1 MIELKNVSFKYE
13 LQENTLIKNINLTI
27 DEGEFVGIIGKNGSG
42 KTTLCNIIRGIIPDF
57 IQGKISGD
65 IIIDDKNID
74 DIERGEM
81 AELVGFVFQ
90 NPFSQISGIKKT
102 VFEEIAYGLENLG
115 VEREEIIKRVEDVIK
130 LLKIE
135 DLRDK
140 APNELSGGQSQRVA
154 IASIIVMNPK
164 ILIFDE
170 PTSQLDPLGTQ
181 EVFDILKLLKSQNK
195 TIILVEHKI
204 DMIAEYA
211 DRVIVLD
218 DGEILFD
225 GDCHRILSNR
235 KIEEHNVSMPIVSK
249 LAHQINDRRQG
260 FFKNIPITL
269 EECKREL
276 EANWWAN

>member
-13 LQENTLIKNINLTI
+13 LQEDKTIKNL
-27 DEGEFVGIIGKNGSG
+27 DLYVKQGEFVGIIGKNGSG

-57 IQGKISGD
+57 VQGTITGSIS
-65 IIIDDKNID
+65 IDNKNIN

-115 VEREEIIKRVEDVIK
+115 VPREEIRQRVTDVIK

-135 DLRDK
+135 DLQDK
-140 APNELSGGQSQRVA
+140 NLNELSGGQSQRVA

-164 ILIFDE
+164 VLIFDE
-170 PTSQLDPLGTQ
+170 PTSQLDPLGT
-181 EVFDILKLLKSQNK
+181 EEIFYILKLLKSQNK

-204 DMIAEYA
+204 DLIAEYA
-211 DRVIVLD
+211 DRVVVMD
-218 DGEILFD
+218 DGEIIFN
-225 GDCHRILSNR
+225 GETHEVLSND
-235 KIEEHNVSMPIVSK
+235 KIEQHNVSMPIVSK
-249 LAHQINDRRQG
+249 LAYKLNEEKPG
-260 FFKNIPITL
+260 FLKNIPITL
-269 EECKREL
+269 DECKKEL
-276 EANWWAN
+276 EEN

>member
-13 LQENTLIKNINLTI
+13 LQEEKTIKNMDLYVKQ
-27 DEGEFVGIIGKNGSG
+27 GEFVGIIGKNGSG

-57 IQGKISGD
+57 VQGEISGD
-65 IIIDDKNID
+65 IVIDNKNID
-74 DIERGEM
+74 DIKRGEM
-81 AELVGFVFQ
+81 AKLVGFVFQ

-115 VEREEIIKRVEDVIK
+115 VEREEIRQRVTDVIK

-135 DLRDK
+135 DLQDK
-140 APNELSGGQSQRVA
+140 NPNELSGGQSQRVA

-170 PTSQLDPLGTQ
+170 PTSQLDPLGT
-181 EVFDILKLLKSQNK
+181 EEIFDILKLLKSQNK

-204 DMIAEYA
+204 DLIAEYA
-211 DRVIVLD
+211 DRVVVMD
-218 DGEILFD
+218 DGKIIFNGET
-225 GDCHRILSNR
+225 HEVLSND
-235 KIEEHNVSMPIVSK
+235 KIEQHNVSMPIVSK
-249 LAHQINDRRQG
+249 LAYKLNEEKSG

-269 EECKREL
+269 DECKKEL
-276 EANWWAN
+276 EEN

>member
-13 LQENTLIKNINLTI
+13 LQEEKTIKNL
-27 DEGEFVGIIGKNGSG
+27 DLYVKQGEFVGIIGKNGSG

-57 IQGKISGD
+57 VQGEITGD
-65 IIIDDKNID
+65 IIIDNKNIN

-115 VEREEIIKRVEDVIK
+115 VPREEIRQRVTDVIK

-135 DLRDK
+135 DLQDK
-140 APNELSGGQSQRVA
+140 NPNELSGGQSQRVA

-164 ILIFDE
+164 VLIFDE
-170 PTSQLDPLGTQ
+170 PTSQLDPLGT
-181 EVFDILKLLKSQNK
+181 EEIFDILKLLKSQNK

-204 DMIAEYA
+204 DLIAEYA
-211 DRVIVLD
+211 DRVVVMD
-218 DGEILFD
+218 DGEIIFN
-225 GDCHRILSNR
+225 GETHEVLSND
-235 KIEEHNVSMPIVSK
+235 KIEQHNVSMPIVSK
-249 LAHQINDRRQG
+249 LAYKLNEEKPG

-269 EECKREL
+269 DECKKEL
-276 EANWWAN
+276 EEN

>member
-13 LQENTLIKNINLTI
+13 LQEEKTIKNL
-27 DEGEFVGIIGKNGSG
+27 DLYVKQGEFVGIIGKNGSG

-57 IQGKISGD
+57 VQGTITGSIS
-65 IIIDDKNID
+65 IDNKNIN

-115 VEREEIIKRVEDVIK
+115 VPREEIRQRVTDVIK

-135 DLRDK
+135 DLQDK
-140 APNELSGGQSQRVA
+140 NPNELSGGQSQRVA

-164 ILIFDE
+164 VLIFDE
-170 PTSQLDPLGTQ
+170 PTSQLDPLGT
-181 EVFDILKLLKSQNK
+181 EEIFDILKLLKSQNK

-204 DMIAEYA
+204 DLIAEYA
-211 DRVIVLD
+211 DRVVVMD
-218 DGEILFD
+218 DGEIIFN
-225 GDCHRILSNR
+225 GETHEVLSND
-235 KIEEHNVSMPIVSK
+235 KIEQHNVSMPIVSK
-249 LAHQINDRRQG
+249 LAYKLNAEKSR

-269 EECKREL
+269 DECKKEL
-276 EANWWAN
+276 EEN

>member
-13 LQENTLIKNINLTI
+13 LQEEKTIKNL
-27 DEGEFVGIIGKNGSG
+27 DLYVKQGEFVGIIGKNGSG

-57 IQGKISGD
+57 VQGTITGD
-65 IIIDDKNID
+65 ISIDNKNID

-115 VEREEIIKRVEDVIK
+115 VPREEIRQRVTDVIK

-135 DLRDK
+135 DLQDK
-140 APNELSGGQSQRVA
+140 NPNELSGGQSQRVA

-164 ILIFDE
+164 VLIFDE
-170 PTSQLDPLGTQ
+170 PTSQLDPLGT
-181 EVFDILKLLKSQNK
+181 EEIFDILKLLKSQNK

-204 DMIAEYA
+204 DLIAEYA
-211 DRVIVLD
+211 DRVVVMD
-218 DGEILFD
+218 DGEIIFN
-225 GDCHRILSNR
+225 GETHEVLSND
-235 KIEEHNVSMPIVSK
+235 KIEQHNVSMPIVSK
-249 LAHQINDRRQG
+249 LAYKLNEEKPG

-269 EECKREL
+269 DECKKEL
-276 EANWWAN
+276 EEN

>member
-13 LQENTLIKNINLTI
+13 LQQEKTIKNLGLYVQQ
-27 DEGEFVGIIGKNGSG
+27 GEFIGIIGKNGSG

-57 IQGKISGD
+57 VQGEISGD
-65 IIIDDKNID
+65 IIIDNKNID

-115 VEREEIIKRVEDVIK
+115 VPREEIKQRVTDVIK

-135 DLRDK
+135 DLQDK
-140 APNELSGGQSQRVA
+140 NPNELSGGQSQRVA

-164 ILIFDE
+164 VLIFDE
-170 PTSQLDPLGTQ
+170 PTSQLDPLGT
-181 EVFDILKLLKSQNK
+181 EEIFDILKLLKSQNK

-204 DMIAEYA
+204 DLIAEYA
-211 DRVIVLD
+211 DRVVVMD
-218 DGEILFD
+218 DGKIIFNGET
-225 GDCHRILSNR
+225 HEVLSND
-235 KIEEHNVSMPIVSK
+235 KIEESNVSMPIVSK
-249 LAHQINDRRQG
+249 LAYKMNTVKPG
-260 FFKNIPITL
+260 FFKKVPITL
-269 EECKREL
+269 DECKKEL
-276 EANWWAN
+276 EED

>member
-13 LQENTLIKNINLTI
+13 LQEEKTIKNL
-27 DEGEFVGIIGKNGSG
+27 DLYVKQGEFVGIIGKNGSG

-57 IQGKISGD
+57 VQGEIKGSIS
-65 IIIDDKNID
+65 IDNKNIN

-81 AELVGFVFQ
+81 AELVGFVFK

-115 VEREEIIKRVEDVIK
+115 VPREEIRQRVTDVIK

-135 DLRDK
+135 DLQDK
-140 APNELSGGQSQRVA
+140 NPNELSGGQSQRVA

-164 ILIFDE
+164 VLIFDE
-170 PTSQLDPLGTQ
+170 PTSQLDPLGT
-181 EVFDILKLLKSQNK
+181 EEIFDILKLLKSQNK

-204 DMIAEYA
+204 DLIAEYA
-211 DRVIVLD
+211 DRVVVMD
-218 DGEILFD
+218 DGEIIFN
-225 GDCHRILSNR
+225 GETHEVLSND
-235 KIEEHNVSMPIVSK
+235 KIEQHNVSMPIVSK
-249 LAHQINDRRQG
+249 LAYKLNAEKSR

-269 EECKREL
+269 DECKKEL
-276 EANWWAN
+276 EEN

>member
-13 LQENTLIKNINLTI
+13 LQEEKTIKNL
-27 DEGEFVGIIGKNGSG
+27 DLYVKQGEFVGIIGKNGSG

-57 IQGKISGD
+57 VQGTITGSISIDNKD
-65 IIIDDKNID
+65 IN

-115 VEREEIIKRVEDVIK
+115 VPRGEIRQRVTDVIK

-135 DLRDK
+135 DLQDK
-140 APNELSGGQSQRVA
+140 NPNELSGGQSQRVA

-164 ILIFDE
+164 VLIFDE
-170 PTSQLDPLGTQ
+170 PTSQLDPLGT
-181 EVFDILKLLKSQNK
+181 EEIFDILKLLKSQNK

-204 DMIAEYA
+204 DLIAEYA
-211 DRVIVLD
+211 DRVVVMD
-218 DGEILFD
+218 DGEIIFN
-225 GDCHRILSNR
+225 GETHEVLSND
-235 KIEEHNVSMPIVSK
+235 KIEQHNVSMPIVSK
-249 LAHQINDRRQG
+249 LAYKLNEEKPG

-269 EECKREL
+269 DECKKEL
-276 EANWWAN
+276 EEN

>member
-13 LQENTLIKNINLTI
+13 LQEEKTIKNL
-27 DEGEFVGIIGKNGSG
+27 DLYVKQGEFVGIIGKNGSG

-57 IQGKISGD
+57 VQGEISGD
-65 IIIDDKNID
+65 IVIDNKNID
-74 DIERGEM
+74 DIKRGEM
-81 AELVGFVFQ
+81 AKLVGFVFQ

-115 VEREEIIKRVEDVIK
+115 VEREEIRQRVTDVIK

-135 DLRDK
+135 DLQDK
-140 APNELSGGQSQRVA
+140 NPNELSGGQSQRVA

-170 PTSQLDPLGTQ
+170 PTSQLDPLGT
-181 EVFDILKLLKSQNK
+181 EEIFDILKLLKSQNK

-204 DMIAEYA
+204 DLIAEYA
-211 DRVIVLD
+211 DRVVVMD
-218 DGEILFD
+218 DGKIIFNGET
-225 GDCHRILSNR
+225 HEVLSND
-235 KIEEHNVSMPIVSK
+235 KIEQHNVSMPIVSK
-249 LAHQINDRRQG
+249 LAYKLNEEKPG

-269 EECKREL
+269 DECKKEL
-276 EANWWAN
+276 EEN

>member
-13 LQENTLIKNINLTI
+13 LQEEKTIKNL
-27 DEGEFVGIIGKNGSG
+27 DLYVKQGEFVGIIGKNGSG

-57 IQGKISGD
+57 VQGEITGN
-65 IIIDDKNID
+65 IIIDNKDIN
-74 DIERGEM
+74 DIERGAM

-115 VEREEIIKRVEDVIK
+115 VPREEIRQRVTDVIK

-135 DLRDK
+135 ELQDK
-140 APNELSGGQSQRVA
+140 NPNELSGGQSQRVA

-164 ILIFDE
+164 VLIFDE
-170 PTSQLDPLGTQ
+170 PTSQLDPLGT
-181 EVFDILKLLKSQNK
+181 EEIFDILKLLKSQNK

-204 DMIAEYA
+204 DLIAEYA
-211 DRVIVLD
+211 DRVVVMD
-218 DGEILFD
+218 DGEIIFN
-225 GDCHRILSNR
+225 GETHEILSDR
-235 KIEEHNVSMPIVSK
+235 KIEDHNVSMPIVSK
-249 LAHQINDRRQG
+249 LAYKLNDEKQG

-269 EECKREL
+269 DECKKEL
-276 EANWWAN
+276 EED

>member
-13 LQENTLIKNINLTI
+13 LQEEKTIKNL
-27 DEGEFVGIIGKNGSG
+27 DLHVQQGEFVGIIGKNGSG

-57 IQGKISGD
+57 VQGEITGD
-65 IIIDDKNID
+65 IIIDNKNIN

-115 VEREEIIKRVEDVIK
+115 VPREEIRQRVTDVIK

-135 DLRDK
+135 DLQDK
-140 APNELSGGQSQRVA
+140 NPNELSGGQSQRVA

-164 ILIFDE
+164 VLIFDE
-170 PTSQLDPLGTQ
+170 PTSQLDPLGT
-181 EVFDILKLLKSQNK
+181 EEIFDILKLLKAQNK

-204 DMIAEYA
+204 DLIAEYA
-211 DRVIVLD
+211 DRVVVMD
-218 DGEILFD
+218 DGEIIFN
-225 GDCHRILSNR
+225 GETHEVLSND
-235 KIEEHNVSMPIVSK
+235 KIEQHNVSMPIVSK
-249 LAHQINDRRQG
+249 LAYRLNEEKPG

-269 EECKREL
+269 DECKKEL
-276 EANWWAN
+276 EEN

>member
-1 MIELKNVSFKYE
+1 MIEIKNVSFKYE
-13 LQENTLIKNINLTI
+13 LQEEKTIKNL
-27 DEGEFVGIIGKNGSG
+27 DLYVKQGEFVGIIGKNGSG

-57 IQGKISGD
+57 VQGEITGSIS
-65 IIIDDKNID
+65 IDNKNIN

-115 VEREEIIKRVEDVIK
+115 VPREEIRQRVTDVIK

-135 DLRDK
+135 DLQDK
-140 APNELSGGQSQRVA
+140 NPNELSGGQSQRVA

-164 ILIFDE
+164 VLIFDE
-170 PTSQLDPLGTQ
+170 PTSQLDPLGT
-181 EVFDILKLLKSQNK
+181 EEIFDILKLLKSQNK

-204 DMIAEYA
+204 DLIAEYA
-211 DRVIVLD
+211 DRVVVMD
-218 DGEILFD
+218 DGEIIFN
-225 GDCHRILSNR
+225 GETHEVLSND
-235 KIEEHNVSMPIVSK
+235 KIEKHNVSMPIVSK
-249 LAHQINDRRQG
+249 LAYKLNEEKPG

-269 EECKREL
+269 DECKKEL
-276 EANWWAN
+276 EEN

>member
-1 MIELKNVSFKYE
+1 MIELKNISFKYE
-13 LQENTLIKNINLTI
+13 LQEEKTLKDLNLHVR
-27 DEGEFVGIIGKNGSG
+27 EGEFVGVIGKNGAG

-57 IQGKISGD
+57 IQGEISGD
-65 IIIDDKNID
+65 ILIDSKNINH
-74 DIERGEM
+74 IERGEM

-115 VEREEIIKRVEDVIK
+115 VEREEMKRRVKDVIQ

-135 DLRDK
+135 DLQDK
-140 APNELSGGQSQRVA
+140 NPLELSGGQSQRVA

-170 PTSQLDPLGTQ
+170 PTSQLDPLGT
-181 EVFDILKLLKSQNK
+181 EEIFDILKLLKSEQK

-204 DMIAEYA
+204 DLIAEYA
-211 DRVIVLD
+211 DRVVVMDEGEIVF
-218 DGEILFD
+218 DGET
-225 GDCHRILSNR
+225 HEVLSNE
-235 KIEEHNVSMPIVSK
+235 KIEHHNVSMPIVSK
-249 LAHQINDRRQG
+249 LAYSLNEERAG

-276 EANWWAN
+276 EDN

>member
-13 LQENTLIKNINLTI
+13 LQEEKTIKNL
-27 DEGEFVGIIGKNGSG
+27 DLYVKQGEFVGIIGKNGSG

-57 IQGKISGD
+57 IQGHISGD
-65 IIIDDKNID
+65 IVIDGKNID

-81 AELVGFVFQ
+81 AKLVGFVFQ

-115 VEREEIIKRVEDVIK
+115 VPREEIRQRVTDVIK

-135 DLRDK
+135 DLQDK
-140 APNELSGGQSQRVA
+140 NPNELSGGQSQRVA

-164 ILIFDE
+164 VLIFDE
-170 PTSQLDPLGTQ
+170 PTSQLDPLGT
-181 EVFDILKLLKSQNK
+181 EEIFDILKLLKSQNK

-204 DMIAEYA
+204 DLIAEYA
-211 DRVIVLD
+211 DRVVVMD
-218 DGEILFD
+218 DGEIIFN
-225 GDCHRILSNR
+225 GETHEVLSND
-235 KIEEHNVSMPIVSK
+235 KIEQHNVSMPIVSK
-249 LAHQINDRRQG
+249 LAYKLNEEKPG

-269 EECKREL
+269 DECKKEL
-276 EANWWAN
+276 EEN

>member
-1 MIELKNVSFKYE
+1 MIEIKNVSFKYE
-13 LQENTLIKNINLTI
+13 LQEEKTIKNL
-27 DEGEFVGIIGKNGSG
+27 DLYVKQGEFVGIIGKNGSG

-57 IQGKISGD
+57 VQGTITGSIS
-65 IIIDDKNID
+65 IDNKNIN

-115 VEREEIIKRVEDVIK
+115 VPREEIRQRVTEVIK

-135 DLRDK
+135 DLQDK
-140 APNELSGGQSQRVA
+140 NPNELSGGQSQRVA

-164 ILIFDE
+164 VLIFDE
-170 PTSQLDPLGTQ
+170 PTSQLDPLGT
-181 EVFDILKLLKSQNK
+181 EEIFDILKLLKSQNK

-204 DMIAEYA
+204 DLIAEYA
-211 DRVIVLD
+211 DRVVVMD
-218 DGEILFD
+218 DGEIIFNGETHEVLLND
-225 GDCHRILSNR
+225 
-235 KIEEHNVSMPIVSK
+235 KIEQHNVSMPIVSK
-249 LAHQINDRRQG
+249 LAYKLNEEKPG

-269 EECKREL
+269 DECKKEL
-276 EANWWAN
+276 EEN

>member
-13 LQENTLIKNINLTI
+13 LQEEKTIKNL
-27 DEGEFVGIIGKNGSG
+27 DLYVKQGEFVGIIGKNGSG

-57 IQGKISGD
+57 VQGEITGSISIDNKD
-65 IIIDDKNID
+65 IN

-115 VEREEIIKRVEDVIK
+115 VPREEIRQRVTDVIK

-135 DLRDK
+135 DLQDK
-140 APNELSGGQSQRVA
+140 NPNELSGGQSQRVA

-164 ILIFDE
+164 VLIFDE
-170 PTSQLDPLGTQ
+170 PTSQLDPLGT
-181 EVFDILKLLKSQNK
+181 EEIFDILKLLKSQNK

-204 DMIAEYA
+204 DLIAEYA
-211 DRVIVLD
+211 DRVVVMD
-218 DGEILFD
+218 DGQIIFNGETHEILSD
-225 GDCHRILSNR
+225 R

-249 LAHQINDRRQG
+249 LAYKLNEEKPG

-269 EECKREL
+269 DECKKEL
-276 EANWWAN
+276 EEN

>member
-13 LQENTLIKNINLTI
+13 LQEEKTIKNMDLYVKQ
-27 DEGEFVGIIGKNGSG
+27 GEFVGIIGKNGSG

-57 IQGKISGD
+57 IQGHISED
-65 IIIDDKNID
+65 IVIDGKNID

-115 VEREEIIKRVEDVIK
+115 VEREEIRQRVTDVIK

-135 DLRDK
+135 DLQDK
-140 APNELSGGQSQRVA
+140 NPNELSGGQSQRVA

-170 PTSQLDPLGTQ
+170 PTSQLDPLGT
-181 EVFDILKLLKSQNK
+181 EDIFDILKLLKSQNK

-204 DMIAEYA
+204 DLIAEYA
-211 DRVIVLD
+211 DRVVVMD
-218 DGEILFD
+218 NGEIIFN
-225 GDCHRILSNR
+225 GETHEVLSND
-235 KIEEHNVSMPIVSK
+235 KIEQHNVSMPIVSK
-249 LAHQINDRRQG
+249 LAYKLNEEKPG

-269 EECKREL
+269 DECKKEL
-276 EANWWAN
+276 EEN

>member
-13 LQENTLIKNINLTI
+13 LQEEKTIKNL
-27 DEGEFVGIIGKNGSG
+27 DLYVKQGEFVGIIGKNGSG

-57 IQGKISGD
+57 VQGEIKGD
-65 IIIDDKNID
+65 IIIDNKNID

-115 VEREEIIKRVEDVIK
+115 VPREEIRQRVTDVIK

-135 DLRDK
+135 DLQDK
-140 APNELSGGQSQRVA
+140 NPNELSGGQSQRVA

-164 ILIFDE
+164 VLIFDE
-170 PTSQLDPLGTQ
+170 PTSQLDPLGT
-181 EVFDILKLLKSQNK
+181 EEIFDILKLLKSQNK

-204 DMIAEYA
+204 DLIAEYA
-211 DRVIVLD
+211 DRVVVMD
-218 DGEILFD
+218 DGEIIFN
-225 GDCHRILSNR
+225 GETHEVLSND
-235 KIEEHNVSMPIVSK
+235 KIEQHNVSMPIVSK
-249 LAHQINDRRQG
+249 LAYKLNEEKPG

-269 EECKREL
+269 DECKKEL
-276 EANWWAN
+276 EEN

>member
-13 LQENTLIKNINLTI
+13 LQEEKTIKNL
-27 DEGEFVGIIGKNGSG
+27 DLYVKQGEFVGIIGKNGSG

-57 IQGKISGD
+57 VQGEIKGSIS
-65 IIIDDKNID
+65 IDNKNIN

-115 VEREEIIKRVEDVIK
+115 VPREEIRQRVTDVIK

-135 DLRDK
+135 DLQDK
-140 APNELSGGQSQRVA
+140 NPNELSGGQSQRVA

-164 ILIFDE
+164 VLIFDE
-170 PTSQLDPLGTQ
+170 PTSQLDPLGT
-181 EVFDILKLLKSQNK
+181 EEIFDILKLLKSQNK

-204 DMIAEYA
+204 DLIAEYA
-211 DRVIVLD
+211 DRVVVMD
-218 DGEILFD
+218 DGEIIFN
-225 GDCHRILSNR
+225 GETHEVLSND
-235 KIEEHNVSMPIVSK
+235 KIEQHNVSMPIVSK
-249 LAHQINDRRQG
+249 LAYKLNAEKSR

-269 EECKREL
+269 DECKKEL
-276 EANWWAN
+276 EEN

>member
-13 LQENTLIKNINLTI
+13 LQEEKTIKNL
-27 DEGEFVGIIGKNGSG
+27 DLYVKQGEFVGIIGKNGSG

-57 IQGKISGD
+57 VQGKIKGD
-65 IIIDDKNID
+65 IIIDNKNID

-115 VEREEIIKRVEDVIK
+115 VPREEIRQRVTDVIK

-135 DLRDK
+135 DLQDK
-140 APNELSGGQSQRVA
+140 NPNELSGGQSQRVA

-170 PTSQLDPLGTQ
+170 PTSQLDPLGT
-181 EVFDILKLLKSQNK
+181 EEIFDILKLLKSQNK

-204 DMIAEYA
+204 DLIAEYA
-211 DRVIVLD
+211 DRVMVMD
-218 DGEILFD
+218 DGEIIFN
-225 GDCHRILSNR
+225 GETHEVLSND
-235 KIEEHNVSMPIVSK
+235 KIEQHNVSMPIVSK
-249 LAHQINDRRQG
+249 LAYKLNEEKPG

-269 EECKREL
+269 DECKKEL
-276 EANWWAN
+276 EEN

>member
-13 LQENTLIKNINLTI
+13 LQEEKTIKNL
-27 DEGEFVGIIGKNGSG
+27 DLYVKQGEFVGIIGKNGSG

-57 IQGKISGD
+57 VQGTITGSIYIDNKD
-65 IIIDDKNID
+65 IN

-115 VEREEIIKRVEDVIK
+115 VPREEIRQRVTEVIK

-135 DLRDK
+135 DLQDK
-140 APNELSGGQSQRVA
+140 NPNELSGGQSQRVA

-164 ILIFDE
+164 VLIFDE
-170 PTSQLDPLGTQ
+170 PTSQLDPLGT
-181 EVFDILKLLKSQNK
+181 EEIFDILKLLKSQNK

-204 DMIAEYA
+204 DLIAEYA
-211 DRVIVLD
+211 DRVVVMD
-218 DGEILFD
+218 DGEIIFN
-225 GDCHRILSNR
+225 GETHEVLSND
-235 KIEEHNVSMPIVSK
+235 KIEQHNVSMPIVSK
-249 LAHQINDRRQG
+249 LAYKLNEEKPG

-269 EECKREL
+269 DECKKEL
-276 EANWWAN
+276 EEN

>member
-13 LQENTLIKNINLTI
+13 LQEGKTIKNL
-27 DEGEFVGIIGKNGSG
+27 DLYVKQGEFVGIIGKNGSG

-57 IQGKISGD
+57 VQGEITGSISIDNKD
-65 IIIDDKNID
+65 IN

-115 VEREEIIKRVEDVIK
+115 VPREEIRQRVTDVIK

-135 DLRDK
+135 DLQDK
-140 APNELSGGQSQRVA
+140 NPNELSGGQSQRVA

-164 ILIFDE
+164 VLIFDE
-170 PTSQLDPLGTQ
+170 PTSQLDPLGT
-181 EVFDILKLLKSQNK
+181 EEIFDILKLLKSQNK

-204 DMIAEYA
+204 DLIAEYA
-211 DRVIVLD
+211 DRVVVMD
-218 DGEILFD
+218 DGEIIFN
-225 GDCHRILSNR
+225 GETHEVLSND
-235 KIEEHNVSMPIVSK
+235 KIEQHNVSMPIVSK
-249 LAHQINDRRQG
+249 LAYKLNEEKPG

-269 EECKREL
+269 DECKKEL
-276 EANWWAN
+276 EEN

>member
-13 LQENTLIKNINLTI
+13 LQEEKTIKNL
-27 DEGEFVGIIGKNGSG
+27 DLYVKQGEFVGIIGKNGSG

-57 IQGKISGD
+57 VQGEITGSISIDNKD
-65 IIIDDKNID
+65 IN

-115 VEREEIIKRVEDVIK
+115 VPREEIRQRVTDVIK

-135 DLRDK
+135 DLQDQN
-140 APNELSGGQSQRVA
+140 PNELSGGQSQRVA

-164 ILIFDE
+164 VLIFDE
-170 PTSQLDPLGTQ
+170 PTSQLDPLGT
-181 EVFDILKLLKSQNK
+181 EEIFDILKLLKSQNK

-204 DMIAEYA
+204 DLIAEYA
-211 DRVIVLD
+211 DRVVVMD
-218 DGEILFD
+218 DGQIIFNGETHEILSD
-225 GDCHRILSNR
+225 R
-235 KIEEHNVSMPIVSK
+235 KIEDHNVSMPIVSK
-249 LAHQINDRRQG
+249 LAYKLNEEKPG

-269 EECKREL
+269 DECKKEL
-276 EANWWAN
+276 EEN

>member
-13 LQENTLIKNINLTI
+13 LQEEKTIKNL
-27 DEGEFVGIIGKNGSG
+27 DLYVKQGEFVGIIGKNGSG

-57 IQGKISGD
+57 VQGTITGSIS
-65 IIIDDKNID
+65 IDNKNIN

-115 VEREEIIKRVEDVIK
+115 VPREEIRQRVTEVIK

-135 DLRDK
+135 DLKDK
-140 APNELSGGQSQRVA
+140 NPNELSGGQSQRVA

-164 ILIFDE
+164 VLIFDE
-170 PTSQLDPLGTQ
+170 PTSQLDPLGT
-181 EVFDILKLLKSQNK
+181 EEIFDILKLLKSQNK

-204 DMIAEYA
+204 DLIAEYA
-211 DRVIVLD
+211 DRVVVMD
-218 DGEILFD
+218 DGEIIFN
-225 GDCHRILSNR
+225 GETHEVLSND
-235 KIEEHNVSMPIVSK
+235 KIEQHNVSMPIVSK
-249 LAHQINDRRQG
+249 LAYKLNEEKPE

-269 EECKREL
+269 DECKKEL
-276 EANWWAN
+276 EEN

>member
-13 LQENTLIKNINLTI
+13 LQEEKTIKNL
-27 DEGEFVGIIGKNGSG
+27 DLYVKQGEFVGIIGKNGSG

-57 IQGKISGD
+57 VQGTITGSIS
-65 IIIDDKNID
+65 IDNKNIN

-115 VEREEIIKRVEDVIK
+115 VPREEIRQRVTDVIK

-135 DLRDK
+135 DLQDK
-140 APNELSGGQSQRVA
+140 NPNELSGGQSQRVA

-164 ILIFDE
+164 VFIFDE
-170 PTSQLDPLGTQ
+170 PTSQLDPLGT
-181 EVFDILKLLKSQNK
+181 EEIFDILKLLKSQNK

-204 DMIAEYA
+204 DLIAEYA
-211 DRVIVLD
+211 DRVVVMD
-218 DGEILFD
+218 DGEIIFN
-225 GDCHRILSNR
+225 GETHEVLSND
-235 KIEEHNVSMPIVSK
+235 KIEKHNVSMPIVSELAYK
-249 LAHQINDRRQG
+249 LNEEKPR

-269 EECKREL
+269 DECKKEL
-276 EANWWAN
+276 EEN

>member
-13 LQENTLIKNINLTI
+13 LQEEKTIKNL
-27 DEGEFVGIIGKNGSG
+27 DLYVKQGEFVGIIGKNGSG

-57 IQGKISGD
+57 VQGEITGN
-65 IIIDDKNID
+65 IIIDNKNID

-115 VEREEIIKRVEDVIK
+115 VPREEIRQRVSDVIK

-135 DLRDK
+135 DLQDK
-140 APNELSGGQSQRVA
+140 NPNELSGGQSQRVA

-164 ILIFDE
+164 VLIFDE
-170 PTSQLDPLGTQ
+170 PTSQLDPLGT
-181 EVFDILKLLKSQNK
+181 EEIFDILKLLKSQNK

-204 DMIAEYA
+204 DLIAEYA
-211 DRVIVLD
+211 DRVVVMD
-218 DGEILFD
+218 DGEIIFN
-225 GDCHRILSNR
+225 GETHEVLSND
-235 KIEEHNVSMPIVSK
+235 KIEQHNVSMPIVSK
-249 LAHQINDRRQG
+249 LAYKLNEEKPG

-269 EECKREL
+269 DECKKEL
-276 EANWWAN
+276 EEN

>member
-13 LQENTLIKNINLTI
+13 LQEDKTIKNL
-27 DEGEFVGIIGKNGSG
+27 DLYVKQGEFVGIIGKNGSG

-57 IQGKISGD
+57 VQGTITGSIS
-65 IIIDDKNID
+65 IDNKNIN

-115 VEREEIIKRVEDVIK
+115 VEREEIRQRVTNVIK

-135 DLRDK
+135 DLQDK
-140 APNELSGGQSQRVA
+140 NPNELSGGQSQRVA

-164 ILIFDE
+164 VLIFDE
-170 PTSQLDPLGTQ
+170 PTSQLDPLGT
-181 EVFDILKLLKSQNK
+181 EEIFDILKLLKSQNK

-204 DMIAEYA
+204 DLIAEYA
-211 DRVIVLD
+211 DRVVVMD
-218 DGEILFD
+218 DGEIIFN
-225 GDCHRILSNR
+225 GETHEVLSND
-235 KIEEHNVSMPIVSK
+235 KIEQHNVSMPIVSK
-249 LAHQINDRRQG
+249 LAYKLNEEKPG

-269 EECKREL
+269 DECKKEL
-276 EANWWAN
+276 EEN

>member
-13 LQENTLIKNINLTI
+13 LQEEKTIKNL
-27 DEGEFVGIIGKNGSG
+27 DLYVKQGEFVGIIGKNGSG

-57 IQGKISGD
+57 VQGEITGSIS
-65 IIIDDKNID
+65 IDNKNIN

-115 VEREEIIKRVEDVIK
+115 VPREEIRQRVTDVIK

-135 DLRDK
+135 DLQDK
-140 APNELSGGQSQRVA
+140 NPNELSGGQSQRVA

-164 ILIFDE
+164 VLIFDE
-170 PTSQLDPLGTQ
+170 PTSQLDPLGT
-181 EVFDILKLLKSQNK
+181 EEIFDILKLLKSQNK

-204 DMIAEYA
+204 DLIAEYA
-211 DRVIVLD
+211 DRVVVMD
-218 DGEILFD
+218 DGEIIFN
-225 GDCHRILSNR
+225 GETHEVLSND
-235 KIEEHNVSMPIVSK
+235 KIEQHNVSMPIVSK
-249 LAHQINDRRQG
+249 LAYKLNEEKSG

-269 EECKREL
+269 DECKKEL
-276 EANWWAN
+276 EEN

>member
-13 LQENTLIKNINLTI
+13 LQEEKTIKNL
-27 DEGEFVGIIGKNGSG
+27 DLYVKQGEFVGIIGKNGSG

-57 IQGKISGD
+57 VQGTITGSIS
-65 IIIDDKNID
+65 IDNKNIN

-115 VEREEIIKRVEDVIK
+115 VEREEIRQRVTNVIK

-135 DLRDK
+135 DLQDK
-140 APNELSGGQSQRVA
+140 NPNELSGGQSQRVA

-170 PTSQLDPLGTQ
+170 PTSQLDPLGT
-181 EVFDILKLLKSQNK
+181 EEIFDILKLLKSQNK

-204 DMIAEYA
+204 DLIAEYA
-211 DRVIVLD
+211 DRVVVMD
-218 DGEILFD
+218 DGEIIFN
-225 GDCHRILSNR
+225 GETHEVLSND
-235 KIEEHNVSMPIVSK
+235 KIEDHNVSMPIVSK
-249 LAHQINDRRQG
+249 LAYKLNDEKQG

-269 EECKREL
+269 DECKKEL
-276 EANWWAN
+276 EED

>member
-13 LQENTLIKNINLTI
+13 LQEEKTIKNL
-27 DEGEFVGIIGKNGSG
+27 DLYGKQGEFVGIIGKNGSG

-57 IQGKISGD
+57 VQGTITGSIS
-65 IIIDDKNID
+65 IDNKNIN

-115 VEREEIIKRVEDVIK
+115 VPREEIRQRVTDVIK

-135 DLRDK
+135 DLQDK
-140 APNELSGGQSQRVA
+140 NPNELSGGQSQRVA

-164 ILIFDE
+164 VLIFDE
-170 PTSQLDPLGTQ
+170 PTSQLDPLGT
-181 EVFDILKLLKSQNK
+181 EEIFDILKLLKSQNK

-204 DMIAEYA
+204 DLIAEYA
-211 DRVIVLD
+211 DRVVVMD
-218 DGEILFD
+218 DGEIIFN
-225 GDCHRILSNR
+225 GETHEVLSND
-235 KIEEHNVSMPIVSK
+235 KIEQHNVSMPIVSK
-249 LAHQINDRRQG
+249 LAYKMNEEKPG

-269 EECKREL
+269 DECKKEL
-276 EANWWAN
+276 EEN

>member
-13 LQENTLIKNINLTI
+13 LQEDKTIKNL
-27 DEGEFVGIIGKNGSG
+27 DLYVKQGEFVGIIGKNGSG

-57 IQGKISGD
+57 VQGEITGSIS
-65 IIIDDKNID
+65 IDNKNIN

-115 VEREEIIKRVEDVIK
+115 VEREEIRQRVTNVIK

-135 DLRDK
+135 DLQDK
-140 APNELSGGQSQRVA
+140 NPNELSGGQSQRVA

-170 PTSQLDPLGTQ
+170 PTSQLDPLGT
-181 EVFDILKLLKSQNK
+181 EEIFDILKLLKSQNK

-204 DMIAEYA
+204 DLIAEYA
-211 DRVIVLD
+211 DRVVVMD
-218 DGEILFD
+218 DGEIIFN
-225 GDCHRILSNR
+225 GETHEVLSND
-235 KIEEHNVSMPIVSK
+235 KIEDHNVSMPIVSK
-249 LAHQINDRRQG
+249 LAYKLNDEKQG

-269 EECKREL
+269 DECKKEL
-276 EANWWAN
+276 EED

>member
-13 LQENTLIKNINLTI
+13 LQEEKTIKNL
-27 DEGEFVGIIGKNGSG
+27 DLYVKQGEFVGIIGKNGSG

-57 IQGKISGD
+57 VQGTITGSIS
-65 IIIDDKNID
+65 IDNKNIN

-115 VEREEIIKRVEDVIK
+115 VPREEIRQRVTDVIK

-135 DLRDK
+135 DLQDK
-140 APNELSGGQSQRVA
+140 NPNELSGGQSQRVA

-164 ILIFDE
+164 VLIFDE
-170 PTSQLDPLGTQ
+170 PTSQLDPLGT
-181 EVFDILKLLKSQNK
+181 EEIFDILKLLKSQNK

-204 DMIAEYA
+204 DLIAEYA
-211 DRVIVLD
+211 DRVVVMD
-218 DGEILFD
+218 DGQIIFNGETHEILSD
-225 GDCHRILSNR
+225 R
-235 KIEEHNVSMPIVSK
+235 KIEDHNVSMPIVSK
-249 LAHQINDRRQG
+249 LAYKLNDEKQG

-269 EECKREL
+269 DECKKEL
-276 EANWWAN
+276 EED

>member
-13 LQENTLIKNINLTI
+13 LQEEKTIKNL
-27 DEGEFVGIIGKNGSG
+27 DLYVKQGEFVGIIGKNGSG

-57 IQGKISGD
+57 VQGEITGD
-65 IIIDDKNID
+65 IIIENKNID

-115 VEREEIIKRVEDVIK
+115 VPREEIRQRVTDVIK

-135 DLRDK
+135 DLQDK
-140 APNELSGGQSQRVA
+140 NPNELSGGQSQRVA

-164 ILIFDE
+164 VLIFDE
-170 PTSQLDPLGTQ
+170 PTSQLDPLGT
-181 EVFDILKLLKSQNK
+181 EEIFDILKLLKSQNK

-204 DMIAEYA
+204 DLIAEYA
-211 DRVIVLD
+211 DRVVVMD
-218 DGEILFD
+218 DGQIIFNGETHEILSD
-225 GDCHRILSNR
+225 R

-249 LAHQINDRRQG
+249 LAYKLNEEKPG

-269 EECKREL
+269 DECKKEL
-276 EANWWAN
+276 EEN

>member
-13 LQENTLIKNINLTI
+13 LQEEKTIKNIDLYVKQ
-27 DEGEFVGIIGKNGSG
+27 GEFVGIIGKNGSG

-57 IQGKISGD
+57 VQGEITGN
-65 IIIDDKNID
+65 IIIDNKDIN

-115 VEREEIIKRVEDVIK
+115 VPREEIRQRVTDVIK

-135 DLRDK
+135 DLQDK
-140 APNELSGGQSQRVA
+140 NPNELSGGQSQRVA
-154 IASIIVMNPK
+154 IASIIVMNPQV
-164 ILIFDE
+164 LIFDE
-170 PTSQLDPLGTQ
+170 PTSQLDPLGT
-181 EVFDILKLLKSQNK
+181 EEIFDILKLLKSQNK

-204 DMIAEYA
+204 DLIAEYA
-211 DRVIVLD
+211 DRVVVMD
-218 DGEILFD
+218 DGQIIFNGETHEILSD
-225 GDCHRILSNR
+225 R
-235 KIEEHNVSMPIVSK
+235 KIEDHNVSMPIVSK
-249 LAHQINDRRQG
+249 LAYKLNDEKQG

-269 EECKREL
+269 DECRKEL
-276 EANWWAN
+276 EED

>member
-13 LQENTLIKNINLTI
+13 LQEEKTIKNL
-27 DEGEFVGIIGKNGSG
+27 DLYVKQGEFVGIIGKNGSG

-57 IQGKISGD
+57 VQGEITGN
-65 IIIDDKNID
+65 IIIDNKNID

-115 VEREEIIKRVEDVIK
+115 VPREEIRQRVTDVIK

-135 DLRDK
+135 DLQDK
-140 APNELSGGQSQRVA
+140 NPNELSGGQSQRVA

-164 ILIFDE
+164 VLIFDE
-170 PTSQLDPLGTQ
+170 PTSQLDPLGT
-181 EVFDILKLLKSQNK
+181 EEIFDILKLLKSQNK

-204 DMIAEYA
+204 DLIAEYA
-211 DRVIVLD
+211 DRVVVMD
-218 DGEILFD
+218 DGEIIFN
-225 GDCHRILSNR
+225 GETHEVLSND
-235 KIEEHNVSMPIVSK
+235 KIEQHNVSMPIVSK
-249 LAHQINDRRQG
+249 LAYKLNEEKPG

-269 EECKREL
+269 DECKKEL
-276 EANWWAN
+276 EEN

>member
-1 MIELKNVSFKYE
+1 MIELKNISFKYE
-13 LQENTLIKNINLTI
+13 LQEEKTLKDLNLHVR
-27 DEGEFVGIIGKNGSG
+27 EGEFIGVIGKNGAG

-57 IQGKISGD
+57 IQGEISGD
-65 IIIDDKNID
+65 ILIDQKNINH
-74 DIERGEM
+74 IERGEM

-115 VEREEIIKRVEDVIK
+115 VEREEMKRRVKDVIQ

-135 DLRDK
+135 DLQDK
-140 APNELSGGQSQRVA
+140 NPLELSGGQSQRVA

-170 PTSQLDPLGTQ
+170 PTSQLDPLGT
-181 EVFDILKLLKSQNK
+181 EEIFDILKLLKSQNK

-204 DMIAEYA
+204 DLIAEYA
-211 DRVIVLD
+211 DRVVVMDEGKIVF
-218 DGEILFD
+218 DGET
-225 GDCHRILSNR
+225 HEVLSNK
-235 KIEEHNVSMPIVSK
+235 KIEDHNVSMPIVSK
-249 LAHQINDRRQG
+249 LAYSLNEERAG

-276 EANWWAN
+276 EDN

>member
-13 LQENTLIKNINLTI
+13 LQEEKTIKNL
-27 DEGEFVGIIGKNGSG
+27 DLYVKQGEFVGIIGKNGSG

-57 IQGKISGD
+57 VQGTITGSIS
-65 IIIDDKNID
+65 IDNKDID

-102 VFEEIAYGLENLG
+102 VFEEIAYGLESLG
-115 VEREEIIKRVEDVIK
+115 VPREEIRQRVTDVIK

-135 DLRDK
+135 DLQDK
-140 APNELSGGQSQRVA
+140 NPNELSGGQSQRVA

-164 ILIFDE
+164 VLIFDE
-170 PTSQLDPLGTQ
+170 PTSQLDPLGT
-181 EVFDILKLLKSQNK
+181 EEIFDILKLLKSQNK

-204 DMIAEYA
+204 DLIAEYA
-211 DRVIVLD
+211 DRVVVMD
-218 DGEILFD
+218 DREIIFNGET
-225 GDCHRILSNR
+225 HEVLSND
-235 KIEEHNVSMPIVSK
+235 KIEQHNVSMPIVSK
-249 LAHQINDRRQG
+249 LAYKLNEEKPG

-269 EECKREL
+269 DECKKEL
-276 EANWWAN
+276 EEN

>member
-13 LQENTLIKNINLTI
+13 LQEEKTIKNL
-27 DEGEFVGIIGKNGSG
+27 DLYVKQGEFVGIIGKNGSG

-57 IQGKISGD
+57 VQGTITGSIS
-65 IIIDDKNID
+65 IDNKNIN

-115 VEREEIIKRVEDVIK
+115 VPREEIRQRVTDVIK

-135 DLRDK
+135 DLQDK
-140 APNELSGGQSQRVA
+140 NPNELSGGQSQRVA

-164 ILIFDE
+164 VLIFDE
-170 PTSQLDPLGTQ
+170 PTSQLDPLGT
-181 EVFDILKLLKSQNK
+181 EEIFDILKLLKSQNK

-204 DMIAEYA
+204 DLIAEYA
-211 DRVIVLD
+211 DRVVVMD
-218 DGEILFD
+218 DGEIIFN
-225 GDCHRILSNR
+225 GETHEVLSDD
-235 KIEEHNVSMPIVSK
+235 KIEQHNVSMPIVSK
-249 LAHQINDRRQG
+249 LAYKLNEEKPG

-269 EECKREL
+269 DECKKEL
-276 EANWWAN
+276 EEN